1 MHTGDEGCQ
10 SLIGSNL
17 LTFLAKAARLWSIQV
32 LSLGHCHL
40 STLSVILQRGR
51 KPGRGRKCSSLWH
64 PGFQPDWLFQVDTVI
79 IRALG
84 LSLFTPQTNSQE
96 SEHESRA
103 HPTDAGRIPSRSE
116 STVLGQATHRAGG
129 LESARGPVV
138 RQAGTLTFV
147 SGGLKPG
154 AQ

>member
-1 MHTGDEGCQ
+1 MHTGDDGCQ
-10 SLIGSNL
+10 LLIGSNL
-17 LTFLAKAARLWSIQV
+17 LTFLAKAGRLWSIQV
-32 LSLGHCHL
+32 LYTLG
-40 STLSVILQRGR
+40 VILQRGR

-64 PGFQPDWLFQVDTVI
+64 PAFQPDWLSRVDTVI
-79 IRALG
+79 SRALG
-84 LSLFTPQTNSQE
+84 HSHLTPQTNSQE

-116 STVLGQATHRAGG
+116 FTVLGQATHGAGG
-129 LESARGPVV
+129 LESARGAVV